1 MASSNMRLSAV
12 SERSEVDEVPEE
24 EDLARSRQ
32 SVEVRLSR
40 GQVWFG
46 SPSKEVPEDLEVLCE
61 SPSANRRSL
70 RGSVGAS
77 HQSFG
82 VAESIEEM
90 APEGSPQ
97 KREDRGEDAN
107 APEEEKHLY
116 GRSNLINMYT
126 TAVSKPTCK
135 VNQTG
140 NQASKV
146 PLHTAG
152 YPKPPQVG
160 RPATPSRASI
170 PIGDFSAVDLEAPQA
185 EAGTSMAKESC
196 DPQAVTEV
204 ASELRNNSKASGSG
218 TTWVLPEAKLDGD
231 DGIPEEDLP
240 PEENATADMC
250 PSQGAPP
257 PEKSSGSTRSAKEKL
272 PQFHA
277 IDNSPA
283 SAARDKGSQD
293 LSSAALLLPENT
305 QRSECYEAPHH
316 AGGNTA
322 GRSSPG
328 GTARDC
334 STEREAPAEAG
345 SRTLQ
350 AREKFLD
357 QPDEDLDLFMDD
369 DIFAVLKENPLPL
382 PSERRAAGER
392 RVASAGP
399 SRTAP
404 SASQPKAG
412 HGARARPSSGAV
424 AGTAAATSGGT
435 ASRNPYKTPQP
446 VGRQSRQQ
454 RPYETSKE
462 SSRQPPAN
470 GKPPARKAWQDAGSK
485 WESEA
490 TAAASTKRTSQRAR
504 SEAEERPRNPS
515 ASRQGEVGSAV
526 KSSSGSRH
534 RGEHEAGTSARS
546 SSVGRQQGGVEAGR
560 GPRKR
565 PEADRGAN
573 TVSDA
578 RAGRA
583 SHVDAAALLAQTHSD
598 SSICPPLRKDLES
611 CSGDDA
617 SFDSNLPLSILR
629 RLERMDHEALVTL
642 ADRLIQDICK
652 SSSVMKDPV
661 HHHVPTA
668 LASCVNSGVAGK
680 STGIVGMYH
689 TAEQRQALASNNL
702 EVGRSASIKTGC
714 SVADDEA
721 ASRHASGSKALEGFP
736 SLSLVGIGDEN
747 HALPTVK
754 EGHQSVVTL
763 EQPSALALLEQDYDG
778 K

>member
-293 LSSAALLLPENT
+293 LSSAGAEGMVWVRAVQGLI
-305 QRSECYEAPHH
+305 
-316 AGGNTA
+316 GGC
-322 GRSSPG
+322 GSPG

-382 PSERRAAGER
+382 PSE
-392 RVASAGP
+392 
-399 SRTAP
+399 
-404 SASQPKAG
+404 
-412 HGARARPSSGAV
+412 
-424 AGTAAATSGGT
+424 
-435 ASRNPYKTPQP
+435 
-446 VGRQSRQQ
+446 
-454 RPYETSKE
+454 
-462 SSRQPPAN
+462 
-470 GKPPARKAWQDAGSK
+470 
-485 WESEA
+485 
-490 TAAASTKRTSQRAR
+490 
-504 SEAEERPRNPS
+504 
-515 ASRQGEVGSAV
+515 
-526 KSSSGSRH
+526 
-534 RGEHEAGTSARS
+534 
-546 SSVGRQQGGVEAGR
+546 
-560 GPRKR
+560 
-565 PEADRGAN
+565 
-573 TVSDA
+573 
-578 RAGRA
+578 
-583 SHVDAAALLAQTHSD
+583 
-598 SSICPPLRKDLES
+598 
-611 CSGDDA
+611 
-617 SFDSNLPLSILR
+617 
-629 RLERMDHEALVTL
+629 
-642 ADRLIQDICK
+642 
-652 SSSVMKDPV
+652 
-661 HHHVPTA
+661 
-668 LASCVNSGVAGK
+668 
-680 STGIVGMYH
+680 
-689 TAEQRQALASNNL
+689 
-702 EVGRSASIKTGC
+702 
-714 SVADDEA
+714 
-721 ASRHASGSKALEGFP
+721 
-736 SLSLVGIGDEN
+736 
-747 HALPTVK
+747 
-754 EGHQSVVTL
+754 
-763 EQPSALALLEQDYDG
+763 
-778 K
+778 